1 MILATLLLATAQTP
15 DTVDVRAA
23 FRQALVAA
31 IDTILH
37 EEKFVRSAEHIQ
49 LDLGSFR
56 KLAQQPQSDT
66 TDWTS
71 LATALGDKGTALRGA
86 TCSANGFECPIISA
100 TALARTDTTFDV
112 TLALLQFR
120 HSPAGVLQ
128 PSHREYI
135 VKLIR
140 VDGSL
145 IVRSVT
151 HGWID

>member
-1 MILATLLLATAQTP
+1 MIFATLLLATVQIP

-37 EEKFVRSAEHIQ
+37 DEKFVRSAEHIQ

-56 KLAQQPQSDT
+56 KLAHAPKNDT

-71 LATALGDKGTALRGA
+71 LATALGDKGTTLRGA
-86 TCSANGFECPIISA
+86 TCGANGFECPIVSA
-100 TALARTDTTFDV
+100 TALARTDTTFEV
-112 TLALLQFR
+112 TLALRQFR

-128 PSHREYI
+128 PSRREYI
-135 VKLIR
+135 VKLVR
-140 VDGSL
+140 VDSRL
-145 IVRSVT
+145 VVKSVT